1 MRQCNENQLTHAAQQ
16 NADSK
21 FTQKAAVHTL
31 KHLKIMFS
39 KCRQVN
45 YSAVKMASLL
55 EAAQLQ

>member
-1 MRQCNENQLTHAAQQ
+1 MQQQ
-16 NADSK
+16 NTDSDG
-21 FTQKAAVHTL
+21 VHTKGSGAHTETFKKL
-31 KHLKIMFS
+31 MFS